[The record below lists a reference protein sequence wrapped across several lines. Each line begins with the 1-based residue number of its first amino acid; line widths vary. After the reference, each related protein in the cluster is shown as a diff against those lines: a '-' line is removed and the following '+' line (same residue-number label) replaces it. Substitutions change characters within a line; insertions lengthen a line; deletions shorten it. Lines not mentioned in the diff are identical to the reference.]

1 MLLNISI
8 ISLIIFVAA
17 VLLYIM
23 CIRNKSKMAN
33 LKRIS
38 AIISAAAL
46 LCSLITAMIYVKSNN
61 IKIFSGVKSYDIK
74 ESYTAALTKNGAES
88 AYDLLPVAAFAQN
101 DDLYIINSKNDAFLI
116 EKDADLQYTLK
127 TEFNK
132 IAYLGADKTLKA
144 TVTTDGELILD
155 GYLLYSKY
163 DGEVIEYKNKTI
175 AKNVEFCNFSSNSL
189 FFITKSG
196 DLYALGFN
204 EYGQL
209 GDSTVKNKPKPEL
222 IKSGI
227 TKASVSDTHSMMVDK
242 FGTLYAVGD
251 NSYSQ
256 LGNKTAVSSTE
267 PIKIMQGVKDVRV
280 GNYYSLVLTV
290 NGELYTAGINE
301 NGQLGNDGQ
310 QFKAELIQTLSNVDK
325 IEINQNSCAALTYS
339 GELYVW
345 GSNENNKISSK
356 QTENITAPLKISENV
371 YDFAISDSG
380 IVIITTDRDI
390 LVSSQTGEPEVCITF
405 GAQIPEI
412 YRDKF
417 KNKFNIFDEKV

>member
-1 MLLNISI
+1 MLLYISI
-8 ISLIIFVAA
+8 ISLIIFVGAI
-17 VLLYIM
+17 LLYFLPK
-23 CIRNKSKMAN
+23 RN
-33 LKRIS
+33 S
-38 AIISAAAL
+38 AKIKKLLIILAAAAL
-46 LCSLITAMIYVKSNN
+46 FCSLITGIIYIKANN
-61 IKIFSGVKSYDIK
+61 IKLFDRVKSYDVK
-74 ESYTAALTKNGAES
+74 EKYTASVAKDGAEA
-88 AYDLLPVAAFAQN
+88 AYNLLPVSAFAQN
-101 DDLYIINSKNDAFLI
+101 DSFYISNSKGDAFLI
-116 EKDADLQYTLK
+116 TKEEDRYSLK

-132 IAYLGADKTLKA
+132 IAYLGADKTLRA
-144 TVTTDGELILD
+144 SITTNGELILD

-163 DGEVIEYKNKTI
+163 DGNVIEYKNKTI
-175 AKNVEFCNFSSNSL
+175 AKNVEYCNFTSNSL
-189 FFITKSG
+189 FYITKSG

-209 GDSTVKNKPKPEL
+209 GDNTVKNKPKPEL

-227 TKASVSDTHSMMVDK
+227 TRASVSDTHSMIIDK

-256 LGNKTAVSSTE
+256 LGNKTAISSTE
-267 PIKIMQGVKDVRV
+267 LIKTMQGVKDVKV

-310 QFKAELIQTLSNVDK
+310 QFKAELIQTLSNVEK

-345 GSNENNKISSK
+345 GSNKNNKLSSK
-356 QTENITAPLKISENV
+356 QAENITAPLKISENV

-380 IVIITTDRDI
+380 IVIITTDRDVLI
-390 LVSSQTGEPEVCITF
+390 SSETGEIETAITF

-412 YRDKF
+412 YKDKF